1 MNNYNIAVIGSGII
15 GMTCALQLS
24 KLNNVNVT
32 LFGKEPQYSKHKT
45 TAILQTSFN
54 IFQDLIS
61 LKENDTIISAL
72 IKFKIIDQLSSAEKI
87 LEFYSSEINLN
98 AFAYNVSDTD
108 LSTLLIKEILNTDN
122 IKREKILVKKILQDI
137 DNIIIETSGKKE
149 TFDLIIGADGRNSI
163 TRDFANIEYTRKKYK
178 ENILITTID
187 HKEDHNGTSYEI
199 HKNGSL
205 LTSVPL
211 SSKKSAIV
219 YINDKKNI
227 ESFIENKKLQNIFNT
242 TLSPYLGRVEMNSN
256 FSELPSEV
264 VIADKLAKNRVI
276 LVGESAHVFPPL
288 GAQGLNLGIRDIKEL
303 YSLLAQN
310 RDINPGSKVIM
321 NKYHEQRWLD
331 VYKRHKSVNLLYNSM
346 MENKTRYKILR
357 NIGLQSLN
365 KSKILR
371 KILLSQGMVIEK
383 K

>member
-1 MNNYNIAVIGSGII
+1 M
-15 GMTCALQLS
+15 
-24 KLNNVNVT
+24 
-32 LFGKEPQYSKHKT
+32 
-45 TAILQTSFN
+45 
-54 IFQDLIS
+54 
-61 LKENDTIISAL
+61 
-72 IKFKIIDQLSSAEKI
+72 
-87 LEFYSSEINLN
+87 
-98 AFAYNVSDTD
+98 
-108 LSTLLIKEILNTDN
+108 
-122 IKREKILVKKILQDI
+122 
-137 DNIIIETSGKKE
+137 
-149 TFDLIIGADGRNSI
+149 FDLIIGADGRNSI

-178 ENILITTID
+178 ENILITTIE
-187 HKEDHNGTSYEI
+187 HKEDHHGTSYEI

-211 SSKKSAIV
+211 ASKKSAIV

-310 RDINPGSKVIM
+310 RDINPGSKVIT
-321 NKYHEQRWLD
+321 NKYNEQRWLD